1 MTAPTVVVLAA
12 GQGTRMRSE
21 VPKVLHDLCG
31 RPMGLWPVVAALEAG
46 AGRVVVVD
54 SPARP
59 LAEVLPEGVELVV
72 QPVSNG
78 TGGAVLAAAEALDPA
93 APVVVLS
100 GDVPLVSAAAIAEL
114 VAAHVAGGAAA
125 TMATTVLED
134 PAGYGRVV
142 RDERGAVAR
151 VVETKQ
157 AGDATPEELALREVN
172 TGIYAF
178 DGAALLE
185 VLPRLSADNAQGE
198 LYLPQ
203 ALDLLRADGAVIAA
217 HAVDDPRLVLG
228 VNDRWALAQVRA
240 LAQRAI
246 LERHARAGVTVVDPA
261 ATWVDVDV
269 RVGVDARLEPG
280 TSLRGATE
288 VGAGAVVGPHTTALD
303 SSIGERA
310 VVRVSWLDHAVV
322 GAGASV
328 GPFAYLRPGAVLG
341 EGSKVGTFVEV
352 KNSDLGAGVKIPHL
366 SYIGDADVGER
377 SNLGAGTITANYD
390 GHSKHRTTIGR
401 RVRGGV
407 DTAFVAPVVVGDD
420 AYTAA
425 GSVITEDVPPGA
437 LGVARARQVN
447 REGYA
452 QRRGDA
458 RARAQSE
465 VRDGNVS
472 DGKAPDTQA
481 QVSQVAAD
489 NQGDVHARGAEA
501 GQTHDAPPRGTR
513 PRAPAPVAPLT
524 HADDPQ
530 KSH

>member
-1 MTAPTVVVLAA
+1 
-12 GQGTRMRSE
+12 MRSA
-21 VPKVLHDLCG
+21 VPKVLHEICG

-46 AGRVVVVD
+46 AGKVVVVD

-59 LAEVLPEGVELVV
+59 LAEALAETGMCPPASAGVELVV

-78 TGGAVLAAAEALDPA
+78 TGGAVIAAAQAIDPD

-114 VAAHVAGGAAA
+114 VTAHVAGGAAA
-125 TMATTVLED
+125 TMATTVLDD
-134 PAGYGRVV
+134 PGGYGRVV

-151 VVETKQ
+151 VVETKKE
-157 AGDATPEELALREVN
+157 GDATAAELEIREVN

-178 DGAALLE
+178 AGDALLAA
-185 VLPRLSADNAQGE
+185 LPRLSADNAQGE

-203 ALDLLRADGAVIAA
+203 VLDLLRADGAAVLA
-217 HAVDDPRLVLG
+217 HAVDDPHLVLG
-228 VNDRWALAQVRA
+228 VNDRVALAQVRA

-246 LERHARAGVTVVDPA
+246 LERHMRAGVAVVDPL

-269 RVGVDARLEPG
+269 RIGQDARIEPG
-280 TSLRGATE
+280 TALRGATE
-288 VGAGAVVGPHTTALD
+288 VGAGAIVGPHTTAID
-303 SSIGERA
+303 SRIGERA
-310 VVRVSWLDHAVV
+310 AVRVSWLERAVV

-328 GPFAYLRPGAVLG
+328 GPFAYLRPDAVLG

-352 KNSDLGAGVKIPHL
+352 KNSDIGPGAKVPHL

-377 SNLGAGTITANYD
+377 ANLGAGTLTANYD
-390 GHSKHRTTIGR
+390 GHAKHRTTIGR

-407 DTAFVAPVVVGDD
+407 DTAFVAPVTVGDD

-437 LGVARARQVN
+437 LGIARARQEN

-452 QRRGDA
+452 QRREDE
-458 RARAQSE
+458 R
-465 VRDGNVS
+465 
-472 DGKAPDTQA
+472 TQRSA
-481 QVSQVAAD
+481 SPLD
-489 NQGDVHARGAEA
+489 RMSSGRS
-501 GQTHDAPPRGTR
+501 
-513 PRAPAPVAPLT
+513 PVAQPA

-530 KSH
+530 KSP